1 MSKARHR
8 PPARGY
14 LGSFVSTGLIKRPNI
29 DHGAATEV
37 QERRPGI
44 AKLAEDIQRQN
55 PGWSARRCAVEAKA
69 RYTEKK
75 A

>member
-8 PPARGY
+8 PPARSY
-14 LGSFVSTGLIKRPNI
+14 LGSFVSTGLIKRPKI
-29 DHGAATEV
+29 DHGAKTEA

-44 AKLAEDIQRQN
+44 TKLAQEIQRQN

-69 RYTEKK
+69 RYMEKK